1 MSVNSGDL
9 RCTAAAVWANVSD
22 SPGPHPAMPKATA
35 RKGTRRIPRRVRE
48 LLGTSLTR
56 ELAAQLMRSGEL
68 STAKCSVVW
77 NVDDRPSVQPVAD
90 LAVPPG
96 DGVLPVR
103 RIGTYQQAT
112 HLIAMYP
119 VLRDGYSLML
129 TVESRL
135 ELAWLQ
141 QLDFD
146 ARVSAIY
153 AQPFAMVWQHEA
165 GTLIRILDLAAVVDG
180 RLSVFE
186 VKPAH
191 RLSDEWTRLSLDFT
205 ARTLQTAG
213 VPFQVCGDLSAQ
225 RRHNLSLLARYRWPN
240 PFVGLEVE
248 EVRAAQPRNVAEA
261 IKIVGRSSSSTS
273 FEGSFT
279 GPSFSLSDVR
289 VGVEVVK
296 HLIASGA
303 CWVNLDEPLSLG
315 TPLDWTGSAWR
326 IEWAA

>member
-1 MSVNSGDL
+1 MSVSTETV
-9 RCTAAAVWANVSD
+9 RRTAEAVWAKVLD
-22 SPGPHPAMPKATA
+22 WPGPHPAMPKATA

-48 LLGTSLTR
+48 LLGTPLTR
-56 ELAAQLMRSGEL
+56 EVAAELMRSGGL

-77 NVDDRPSVQPVAD
+77 NVDDRPMVQPVAD
-90 LAVPPG
+90 LSVPPG
-96 DGVLPVR
+96 LGVLPVR

-165 GTLIRILDLAAVVDG
+165 GTLIRIPDFAAVVDG

-186 VKPAH
+186 VKPGH

-205 ARTLQTAG
+205 ARTLQTAD
-213 VPFQVCGDLSAQ
+213 VPFRVCGDLSAQ

-240 PFVGLEVE
+240 PFIATEVE
-248 EVRAAQPRNVAEA
+248 AVRSSQPRSVAAA
-261 IKIVGRSSSSTS
+261 IKIVERCSSTTS
-273 FEGSFT
+273 SQSSFT
-279 GPSFSLSDVR
+279 RPSFALGDIR
-289 VGVEVVK
+289 VGAECVK
-296 HLIASGA
+296 HLVASGV
-303 CWVNLDEPLSLG
+303 CWVNLDEPLSMG
-315 TPLDWTGSAWR
+315 TPLEWTDSAWR